1 MATNTI
7 FICTIDCRDYLSV
20 RMVDGNE
27 VSISYFTDS
36 TTINE
41 IILNKD
47 DVERLILE
55 LNLIYK
61 KL

>member
-1 MATNTI
+1 MATSTK